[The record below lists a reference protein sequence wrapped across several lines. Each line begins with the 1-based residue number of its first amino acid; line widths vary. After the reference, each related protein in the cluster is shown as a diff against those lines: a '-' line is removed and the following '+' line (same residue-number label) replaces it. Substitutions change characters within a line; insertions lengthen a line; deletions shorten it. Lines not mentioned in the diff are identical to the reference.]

1 MSGDQPVKPE
11 KAKDQTPPE
20 DSALT
25 LIQAAQDGQRRS
37 NVAPLA
43 LEPGQRSPSLD
54 PFKAK
59 DAPGAP
65 KPPNRAVWGADRTP
79 DGQQL
84 DRTQQPAVPDFRETH
99 QQHERNPNDRY
110 TTPTTTA
117 AAPSQDLR
125 ALELTHGAIR
135 QVIAKRGLAHD
146 PFRDPDFMTAGGFQH
161 TVGATLAAM
170 AGGAMSPVYE
180 RGLTSA
186 ANRTVIAT
194 APYLE
199 SENAFKRNLARMA
212 DTPARAWQTHV
223 NGTGDLVPI
232 KAGSEQ
238 AEAMALRQT
247 RIMEAEAAVK
257 EAVEEQA
264 KLKAAQ
270 RLETLRNPLSAQ
282 TVAAAEMNGLWTKA
296 EAAELSRFSAAETTR
311 AQAIAGRKIAEPM
324 GVGSSMRTG
333 LFGAAM
339 SYGAILADRS
349 LNEATGGKAH
359 ESWNTEQLLGPMAL
373 VASKT
378 TLGKGVALVG
388 SLVTSRAV
396 DKVLGPAPEAWNAPT
411 GNTDWVDA
419 GLLGTSIAL
428 ASRIPS
434 LPLRLGVVGL
444 GVGTAKAIH
453 TVGDNT
459 SGFKDTYFD
468 TKDRTVADARER
480 SASSLDRMTNSY
492 TDLGKKT
499 DFMMRL
505 VMASDAQL
513 RAVGEAERQS
523 GKPYMPQDQ
532 KLLAFR
538 QDGVMRRSMG
548 DAELGK
554 GTQVLENKTFNYILP
569 GHNLDLNGRTADLYI
584 RSMTN
589 INIAHEYTRGIINYN
604 KDGSH
609 PPMLVEGSKPKEE
622 ELKALQDYNAETR
635 KRLQEVFD
643 SKHDIPAAIK
653 DLAKYA
659 GADTDRIM
667 TSVVFE
673 SDRMVLQYA
682 EKGAKARDLAN
693 KAESEG
699 NTRIAELANAEKVD
713 CQQMLAKLYRDQAV
727 AYLAMAKNKLDH
739 GDDGGGAS
747 SLLYNGANNPID
759 LLPGN
764 RRKSY
769 NGAQGA
775 IMMAER
781 FGGPNNPD
789 LIQLKAQFDELSQRV
804 APTIRSNYGDPRL
817 NPTNV
822 DNGLQRGKS

>member
-11 KAKDQTPPE
+11 KDKDQTKPG

-25 LIQAAQDGQRRS
+25 LIQAAQDGQRPP

-43 LEPGQRSPSLD
+43 LEPGQKSPSLD

-59 DAPGAP
+59 DQPGAP
-65 KPPNRAVWGADRTP
+65 KPPGRATYGTDRTP
-79 DGQQL
+79 DGERL
-84 DRTQQPAVPDFRETH
+84 DRTQQPVTPDFRETH
-99 QQHERNPNDRY
+99 RQYERNPNDRY
-110 TTPTTTA
+110 STPTSA
-117 AAPSQDLR
+117 AAAQSKDLN
-125 ALELTHGAIR
+125 ALEITHKAIQ

-161 TVGATLAAM
+161 TAGATLAAM

-180 RGLTSA
+180 RGLTAA

-199 SENAFKRNLARMA
+199 SENAFKRNLAKMA
-212 DTPARAWQTHV
+212 DAPARAWQTHV

-247 RIMEAEAAVK
+247 RIMEAEAALK
-257 EAVEEQA
+257 EAVEEEA
-264 KLKAAQ
+264 KLKASQ
-270 RLETLRNPLSAQ
+270 RLQTLRNPLSSQ
-282 TVAAAEMNGLWTKA
+282 TVAAAEINGLWSKT
-296 EAAELSRFSAAETTR
+296 EADELVRFSAAETSR

-324 GVGSSMRTG
+324 GVASSMRTG

-349 LNEATGGKAH
+349 LNEATGGKAQ

-378 TLGKGVALVG
+378 TMGKGVALAG
-388 SLVTSRAV
+388 SLVASRAV
-396 DKVLGPAPEAWNAPT
+396 DKVFGAAPEAWNAPT

-434 LPLRLGVVGL
+434 APLRLGVVGL
-444 GVGTAKAIH
+444 GVGLAKGIHAI
-453 TVGDNT
+453 GDNT
-459 SGFKDTYFD
+459 TGFKDTYYD
-468 TKDRTVADARER
+468 TKERTVVDARER

-499 DFMMRL
+499 DYLMRL
-505 VMASDAQL
+505 VMASDAQM
-513 RAVGEAERQS
+513 RAAWNLK
-523 GKPYMPQDQ
+523 KPDGSPQMTQEQ
-532 KLLAFR
+532 KLLAYR

-548 DAELGK
+548 DAEVGK
-554 GTQVLENKTFNYILP
+554 GTQVLENHTFNYILP
-569 GHNLDLNGRTADLYI
+569 GYNLDLNGRAADLYI
-584 RSMTN
+584 RSTTS
-589 INIAHEYTRGIINYN
+589 INGAHEFTRGIIDYN
-604 KDGSH
+604 KDSSH
-609 PPMLVEGSKPKEE
+609 PPVLVEGTQPKEE
-622 ELKALQDYNAETR
+622 ELKALKDYNADTR
-635 KRLQEVFD
+635 KKLTELFEG
-643 SKHDIPAAIK
+643 KHDIPGAVK

-659 GADTDRIM
+659 GADTEKILK
-667 TSVVFE
+667 SIVFE

-682 EKGAKARDLAN
+682 EKGKKARDLGD
-693 KAESEG
+693 KFTTDG
-699 NTRIAELANAEKVD
+699 NTRMAELANAEKVD

-739 GDDGGGAS
+739 GDDGTGAKD
-747 SLLYNGANNPID
+747 LLYNAANNPID

-764 RRKSY
+764 RRKSF

-781 FGGPNNPD
+781 FGDPNNPD
-789 LIQLKAQFDELSQRV
+789 LQQLRQQFNELTDRV
-804 APTIRSNYGDPRL
+804 DPTIRANYGNPHL
-817 NPTNV
+817 NPLNV
-822 DNGLQRGKS
+822 DNGLQRGK